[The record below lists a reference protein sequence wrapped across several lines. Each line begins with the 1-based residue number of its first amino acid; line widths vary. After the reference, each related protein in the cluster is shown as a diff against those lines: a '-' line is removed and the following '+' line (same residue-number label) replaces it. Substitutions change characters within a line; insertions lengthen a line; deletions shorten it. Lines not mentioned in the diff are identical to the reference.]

1 VTNEVANDEFDA
13 AGYGLTPVGWGE
25 RPAIVAV
32 DFQQAFCDPQFA
44 AGRSPHI
51 AAAVEKAESVLKAG
65 RAAGIPIVHTAVA
78 WSHDDEF
85 TNWKVPAL
93 RDIAPGSHAASIVP
107 SLWEDTDIYLLK
119 RYPSAFFGTDL
130 STILRNRAVDTVLI
144 MGVTTSGCVRAT
156 ILDSFSYGFKTIV
169 VEDACGDQGAEAH
182 NNNMRDVER
191 RYADLIDAEGAAQRL
206 GELDS

>member
-1 VTNEVANDEFDA
+1 MSEARDEFDE
-13 AGYGLTPVGWGE
+13 AGYGLTPVGWGD

-51 AAAVEKAESVLKAG
+51 TRAVANAEAVLKAG
-65 RAAGIPIVHTAVA
+65 RVAGIPIIHTAVA

-85 TNWKVPAL
+85 THWKVPAL

-107 SLWEDTDIYLLK
+107 SLWDDSDIYVLK
-119 RYPSAFFGTDL
+119 RYPSAFFGTDV
-130 STILRNRAVDTVLI
+130 STILRNRGVDTVLV

-156 ILDSFSYGFKTIV
+156 IVDSFSHGFKTIV

-182 NNNMRDVER
+182 DNNMRDVER
-191 RYADLIDAEGAAQRL
+191 RYADLIDAAGAAARL
-206 GELDS
+206 ESLAP

>member
-1 VTNEVANDEFDA
+1 MSEARDEFDE

-51 AAAVEKAESVLKAG
+51 ARAVANAETVLKAG
-65 RAAGIPIVHTAVA
+65 RAAGVPIIHTAVA

-93 RDIAPGSHAASIVP
+93 REIAPDSHAASIVP
-107 SLWEDTDIYLLK
+107 SLWDDSDIYVLK
-119 RYPSAFFGTDL
+119 RYPSAFFGTDI
-130 STILRNRAVDTVLI
+130 STILRNRGVDTVLV

-156 ILDSFSYGFKTIV
+156 IVDSFSHGFKTIV
-169 VEDACGDQGAEAH
+169 VEDACGDQGAQAH
-182 NNNMRDVER
+182 DNNMRDVER
-191 RYADLIDAEGAAQRL
+191 RYADLIDADGAAARL
-206 GELDS
+206 ESLAP

>member
-1 VTNEVANDEFDA
+1 MSETRDEFDE
-13 AGYGLTPVGWGE
+13 AGYGLTPVGWGD

-51 AAAVEKAESVLKAG
+51 ARAVANAESVLKAG
-65 RAAGIPIVHTAVA
+65 RAAGIPVIHTAVA

-107 SLWEDTDIYLLK
+107 SLWEDSDIYVLK
-119 RYPSAFFGTDL
+119 RYPSAFFGTDIA
-130 STILRNRAVDTVLI
+130 TILRNRGVDTVLV

-156 ILDSFSYGFKTIV
+156 IVDSFSHGFKTIV
-169 VEDACGDQGAEAH
+169 VEDACGDQGEQAH
-182 NNNMRDVER
+182 DNNMRDVER
-191 RYADLIDAEGAAQRL
+191 RYADLIDAAGAAARL
-206 GELDS
+206 ESLAQ

>member
-1 VTNEVANDEFDA
+1 MSETRDEFDE

-25 RPAIVAV
+25 RPAIIAV

-51 AAAVEKAESVLKAG
+51 VRAVANAETVLKAG
-65 RAAGIPIVHTAVA
+65 RAAGVPIIHTAVA

-93 RDIAPGSHAASIVP
+93 RDIAPDSHAASIVP
-107 SLWEDTDIYLLK
+107 SLWDDSDMYVLK
-119 RYPSAFFGTDL
+119 RYPSAFFGTDI
-130 STILRNRAVDTVLI
+130 STILRNRGVDTVLV

-156 ILDSFSYGFKTIV
+156 IVDSFSHGFKTIV
-169 VEDACGDQGAEAH
+169 VEDACGDQGAQAH
-182 NNNMRDVER
+182 DNNMRDVER
-191 RYADLIDAEGAAQRL
+191 RYADLIDADGAAARL
-206 GELDS
+206 ESLAP

>member
-1 VTNEVANDEFDA
+1 MSEARDEFDE

-51 AAAVEKAESVLKAG
+51 ARAVANAETVLKAG
-65 RAAGIPIVHTAVA
+65 RAAGVPIIHTAVA

-93 RDIAPGSHAASIVP
+93 RDIAPGSHAAAIVP
-107 SLWEDTDIYLLK
+107 SLWDDSDIYVLK
-119 RYPSAFFGTDL
+119 RYPSAFFGTDI
-130 STILRNRAVDTVLI
+130 STILRNRGVDTVLV

-156 ILDSFSYGFKTIV
+156 IVDSFSHGFKTIV
-169 VEDACGDQGAEAH
+169 VEDACGDQGAQAH
-182 NNNMRDVER
+182 DNNMRDVER
-191 RYADLIDAEGAAQRL
+191 RYADLIDADGAAARL
-206 GELDS
+206 ESLAP